1 MFPAALLS
9 LAAQGLWA
17 HLEAPETLAMT
28 HATRITD
35 ALTGRYSIERELG
48 AGGMATVY
56 LAQDVRHDRKVALKV
71 LRPELA
77 AVIGAD
83 RFLAEIKT
91 TANLQHPHILPLFD
105 SGEADGFLFYVMP
118 YVQGET
124 VRDRLNRETQLPV
137 TEAVRIAGEVAG
149 ALDYAHRHNVIH
161 RDIKPENI
169 LLHDGSALVADFGIA
184 LAASKAGGTR
194 MTETGMSL
202 GTPHY
207 MSPEQAMGEREIT
220 ARSDVYA
227 LGAVLYEMLVGEP
240 PFTGPTAQ
248 AIVAKVVTEAARPL
262 VPQRHT
268 IPSHVEAAVLTALEK
283 LPADRFAS
291 AAEFAAALA
300 NPAFA
305 TGTATRVGPVTSTA
319 TRAGLTEI
327 WRRVGPVLPWAVAI
341 GLATVLAVGR
351 WRAGPAPAPVVR
363 FEVRPQTGAKLAFP
377 VGGVATQVA
386 LSPDGRL
393 AVYDASTTGSGWML
407 YVRGLDRLPGRA
419 LPGTEGALN
428 PAFSPD
434 GRWIAFRSADGKLKK
449 IATDASNLTTLCAID
464 NSGTVG
470 AGLTWL
476 SDREIAFARGTYT
489 EGRGFW
495 KVSSDG
501 GEPVQFSKLDSA
513 SGERLQLSP
522 RAAEHG
528 RLVFYTSTV
537 ASNVDLKVGVIET
550 STGRP
555 TIFPALHGMRVAGLV
570 DGYLVYVR
578 GDGAL
583 MAAPFDVRTL
593 KAGAPIQVADSIAI
607 PPSAWDAPIAL
618 SEDGSL
624 FYQHGGAAS
633 RLVTVDLHGAAHP
646 LLDSVQVYSHPRLS
660 PDGRRLAVE
669 VQGAANDDIW
679 VMDPAGHTAVR
690 LTREGFNNR
699 PEWSPDGRRVLYT
712 SSRAPSDGV
721 WSQPA
726 DGSAEGTLLYH
737 DAANPIREGVFT
749 PDGRSLVYRV
759 DTQDN
764 NRDIFLKS
772 LGDSGKPVPLVAT
785 TNDEK
790 EPRVS
795 PDAHWLAYVSN
806 ETGREEV
813 YVRAMAGS
821 GGGRVPVST
830 EGGGEPL
837 WSRDGKRLFYRTG
850 AKLMAATIA
859 TAPTLA
865 VTTRELLFEGPFA
878 TDNYHPNYDVAPD
891 GKRFVMIQPV
901 EEGRQLVMISNWI
914 EELRQRT
921 RGGSE
926 R

>member
-1 MFPAALLS
+1 
-9 LAAQGLWA
+9 
-17 HLEAPETLAMT
+17 MT
-28 HATRITD
+28 HATRLTA
-35 ALTGRYSIERELG
+35 ALTGRYTIERELG
-48 AGGMATVY
+48 EGGMATVY
-56 LAQDVRHDRKVALKV
+56 LAKDERHDRKVALKV

-77 AVIGAD
+77 AVIGAE

-124 VRDRLNRETQLPV
+124 VRDRITREKQLPV
-137 TEAVRIAGEVAG
+137 TDAVRIAGEVAA

-184 LAASKAGGTR
+184 LAASRAGGTR

-248 AIVAKVVTEAARPL
+248 AIVAKVVTERARPL
-262 VPQRHT
+262 MPQRHT
-268 IPSHVEAAVLTALEK
+268 IPPHVEATVLTALEK

-291 AAEFAAALA
+291 AGAFAAALT

-305 TGTATRVGPVTSTA
+305 TASITGAGPITTTATRS
-319 TRAGLTEI
+319 GLTEI
-327 WRRVGPVLPWAVAI
+327 WRRIRPALPWALAVA
-341 GLATVLAVGR
+341 LATVAVVR
-351 WRAGPAPAPVVR
+351 WPAHPIGLPVIR
-363 FEVRPQTGAKLAFP
+363 FEVRPQAGARIAFP
-377 VGGVATQVA
+377 VAGVATQVA

-393 AVYDASTTGSGWML
+393 AVFDATAASGGWML
-407 YVRGLDRLPGRA
+407 YVRSLDRLAARA

-449 IATDASNLTTLCAID
+449 IAIDGGSLTTLCAID

-476 SDREIAFARGTYT
+476 SDREIAFARGTYS

-501 GEPVQFSKLDSA
+501 GEPVQFSQLDSV
-513 SGERLQLSP
+513 SRERLQLSP
-522 RAAEHG
+522 RAAEGG
-528 RLVFYTSTV
+528 RLVFYSSTI
-537 ASNVDLKVGVIET
+537 ASNVDLSIGVIET
-550 STGRP
+550 STGRAKV
-555 TIFPALHGMRVAGLV
+555 FPALHGMRAAGLV

-583 MAAPFDVRTL
+583 MAAPFDTRTL
-593 KAGAPIQVADSIAI
+593 TAGAPIQVADSIAI
-607 PPSAWDAPIAL
+607 PPSAWDAPITL
-618 SEDGSL
+618 SDGGSL

-633 RLVTVDLHGAAHP
+633 RVMSVDPHGVEHAI
-646 LLDSVQVYSHPRLS
+646 LDSVQVYSHPRLS
-660 PDGRRLAVE
+660 PDGRRLALE

-679 VMDPAGHTAVR
+679 IMDLVDHSAVR

-726 DGSAEGTLLYH
+726 DGSAEATLLYH
-737 DAANPIREGVFT
+737 DPKNPIREAVFT
-749 PDGRSLVYRV
+749 PDGRSIVYRI
-759 DTQDN
+759 DTQNN
-764 NRDIFLKS
+764 NRDILLKPLS
-772 LGDSGKPVPLVAT
+772 DSGKPVPLVASL
-785 TNDEK
+785 NDEK

-795 PDAHWLAYVSN
+795 PDARWLAYVSN

-813 YVRAMAGS
+813 YVRAFGG
-821 GGGRVPVST
+821 GGGRLPVST
-830 EGGGEPL
+830 DGGGEPL
-837 WSRDGKRLFYRTG
+837 WSRDGKRLFYRSGT
-850 AKLMAATIA
+850 KLMVATVV
-859 TAPTLA
+859 TAPSLA
-865 VTTRELLFEGPFA
+865 IASREAAFDGPFA
-878 TDNYHPNYDVAPD
+878 TDNYHPNYDIAPD
-891 GKRFVMIQPV
+891 GRSFVMIHPV
-901 EEGRQLVMISNWI
+901 EEGRQLVLVANWRD
-914 EELRQRT
+914 ELRQRT
-921 RGGSE
+921 RGGGKP
-926 R
+926 